1 MMANKKQITQNTQSP
16 VVVES
21 QEKTANEASP
31 FKDLSE
37 KLKSIRKSKGVI
49 GYIIRN
55 GASASIDL
63 EEPEKLVEYAIFT
76 SQVIDSSQELANLFT
91 IGDVKNVLVEGK
103 ELNVLNLIVKENKIN
118 IFLKKD
124 VDHRKIAQKI
134 LV

>member
-21 QEKTANEASP
+21 QEKTENEASP

>member
-76 SQVIDSSQELANLFT
+76 SQVIDSSQELANLFA